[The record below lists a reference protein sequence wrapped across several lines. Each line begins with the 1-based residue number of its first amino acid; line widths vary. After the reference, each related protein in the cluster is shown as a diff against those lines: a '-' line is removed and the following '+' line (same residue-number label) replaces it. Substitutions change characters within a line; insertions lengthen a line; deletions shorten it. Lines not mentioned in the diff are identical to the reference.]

1 MAMINTLLSFHQA
14 INLDLSVKTFQ
25 RKSMKNIIDH
35 GSLNVH
41 PGFFSLDEFIESDA
55 PGTLSWLYMDA
66 DDLNNDLNCYVQD
79 QQIKTFDKTKVGNIS
94 IHETR

>member
-1 MAMINTLLSFHQA
+1 
-14 INLDLSVKTFQ
+14 
-25 RKSMKNIIDH
+25 MKNIIDH

-55 PGTLSWLYMDA
+55 PGTLSWLYLDA
-66 DDLNNDLNCYVQD
+66 DDLDSDVQD
-79 QQIKTFDKTKVGNIS
+79 QQIKTFDKTKVGDIS